1 MSKPYLIA
9 VDDEPINRF
18 ILEDVLEERFELT
31 ILESGQ
37 ACLESIQHRKP
48 DLILL
53 DINMPGMD
61 GYEVCRHLQQSSNTA
76 DIPVLF
82 LTARLAV
89 EDEKRGL
96 ESGAVDYITKPFS
109 ESLLLARIETHLSLS
124 QSRRLLAQH
133 NAQLNKERRYI
144 ESVIL
149 KMREDEQFVHD
160 NLKCLVTPLDKTNG
174 DLVLSSRS
182 ANGNRF
188 LLVGDFTGHG
198 LAAALGG
205 PLVSSLFYMLSDQ
218 GVPLEQILYKLNEAL
233 YRKMPPDMFMAAII
247 LEWQEESGRVVVWNF
262 GMSELLHFRDNEPID
277 TVASSCFAL
286 GIQSHQCQ
294 LSPSAVLQVESGDSL
309 FCYSDG
315 VVETRSAEQELFGVM
330 RLKQDLRTLLQEGH
344 DLAWIYQQIEAF
356 SEQNSLADD
365 VTLVQVL
372 V

>member
-1 MSKPYLIA
+1 MTKPYLIA

-18 ILEDVLEERFELT
+18 ILEDVLEGRFELT
-31 ILESGQ
+31 VLESGQ
-37 ACLESIQHRKP
+37 ACLDSVQKRKP

-53 DINMPGMD
+53 DINMPGID
-61 GYEVCRHLQQSSNTA
+61 GFEVCQRLQQTAATA

-96 ESGAVDYITKPFS
+96 ETGAVDYITKPFS
-109 ESLLLARIETHLSLS
+109 ESLLMARIETHLSLS

-133 NAQLNKERRYI
+133 NAQLNNERRYI

-149 KMREDEQFVHD
+149 KMREDEHFVHD
-160 NLKCLVTPLDKTNG
+160 NLKCLVAPLDKTNG

-182 ANGNRF
+182 ANGNRY

-218 GVPLEQILYKLNEAL
+218 GAPLEQILYKLNEAL
-233 YRKMPPDMFMAAII
+233 YRKMPPDMFMAAIL
-247 LEWQEESGRVVVWNF
+247 LEWQEDNGCVVVWNF
-262 GMSELLHFRDNEPID
+262 GMSELLHFRECELID
-277 TVASSCFAL
+277 SVSSSCFAL
-286 GIQSHQCQ
+286 GIQSHQCR
-294 LSPSAVLQVESGDSL
+294 LTPTAVLQVESGDSL

-315 VVETRSAEQELFGVM
+315 VVETRSVEGDLFGVT
-330 RLKQDLRTLLQEGH
+330 RLKQHLQTLLQEGYELH
-344 DLAWIYQQIEAF
+344 WLNQKLEVF
-356 SEQNSLADD
+356 SEQNGLADD